1 VLVLSLPLLVILF
14 VVLRRF
20 TKPIVEMNEISESFA
35 EGDFS
40 KQINVTS
47 NDEIGQLAMSLNQLA
62 IRLKAKEV
70 ARDTFLAGISHELRT
85 PLTTL
90 KATTSGLIEGI
101 VPQDKVKHFLASNIE
116 EIDRMIR
123 MVNDLI
129 LVSTFEQKLSLHLE
143 RVPLQSL
150 TESVIQ
156 SMQLFAQN
164 KRVHLET
171 KFDEAFDVTIDQAKI
186 KQVLINLLHN
196 AIQHSPTDGTVLVE
210 WKRSNGAVF
219 LSIRDEGN
227 GFREEQIAHLF
238 ERFYRDEHS
247 TGLGLGLYISQQ
259 IIKAHQGTLTA
270 ENHPAGGALVAML
283 IPEK

>member
-1 VLVLSLPLLVILF
+1 VLSLPLLVILF

-101 VPQDKVKHFLASNIE
+101 VPQDKVKHFLASNVE

-196 AIQHSPTDGTVLVE
+196 AIQHSPTDGTVLID
-210 WKRSNGAVF
+210 WKRSNGAVL

-270 ENHPAGGALVAML
+270 ENHPAGGALVEML